1 MLEAGIVVPFYRH
14 EQAIAGLVAALRPLS
29 LRCWLVDDGSGPQS
43 AAVLDQLAMAEA
55 GWLRLL
61 RHPVNLGKGAAV
73 MTGFAAAAS
82 AGCTHA
88 VQIDADHQHLPADI
102 PRLLA
107 LASTRPDALITG
119 IPVYDA
125 SVPKARLYGRY
136 ATHVWVWINTLSLEI
151 HDSMCGFRVYPLA
164 SALAAWQTSSIG
176 RRMEF
181 DTEIMV
187 RMHWAG
193 VAVLGLPTPVTYP
206 ADGVSHFNLWR
217 DNLRIS
223 WMHTRLFFGML
234 RRLPML
240 LARRRSLR

>member
-14 EQAIAGLVAALRPLS
+14 ERAIAGLVAALKPLG
-29 LRCWLVDDGSGPQS
+29 LRCWLVDDGSGSRS
-43 AAVLDQLAMAEA
+43 AAVLNDLAANEA
-55 GWLRLL
+55 DWLTLLRL
-61 RHPVNLGKGAAV
+61 PVNLGKGEAV
-73 MTGFAAAAS
+73 MAGFAAAAS

-88 VQIDADHQHLPADI
+88 VQIDADHQHRPADI

-107 LASTRPDALITG
+107 LAETRPDALVTG

-136 ATHVWVWINTLSLEI
+136 ATHVWVWINTLSLDI
-151 HDSMCGFRVYPLA
+151 RDSMCGFRVYPLTT
-164 SALAAWQTSSIG
+164 ALNVWQTSTIG

-193 VAVLGLPTPVTYP
+193 VTVLSLPTPVTYP
-206 ADGVSHFNLWR
+206 ADGVSHFKLWR

-234 RRLPML
+234 RRLPIL
-240 LARRRSLR
+240 LARRWSQR